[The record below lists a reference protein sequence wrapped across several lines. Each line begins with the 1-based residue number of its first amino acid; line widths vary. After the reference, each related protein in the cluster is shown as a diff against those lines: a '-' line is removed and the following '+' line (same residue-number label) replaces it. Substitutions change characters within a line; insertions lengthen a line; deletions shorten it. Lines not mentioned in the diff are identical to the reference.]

1 MPEPDEEP
9 AVPGD
14 LPGAA
19 VGRGA
24 SRRRETGPEPEP
36 ERRREAGLEEGSVEK
51 DTTDTTARRPSG
63 SAVVQGA
70 HMTYQGPGVMPGLEP
85 PNPPGPAS
93 TAGRAE
99 AMPPTAGGTPGGEDV
114 PDGTVPP
121 EPPARPPVTGEIV
134 PGTPTVPAAAPAV
147 PTVPAVPTAGA
158 ASAGSAVLGGAVLQP
173 QLDAFLA
180 AHEDELIAFR
190 RDLHMHPE
198 LGYSEH
204 RTTRKIAERLR
215 AAGLKPVIL
224 PKGTGLFCDVGPTD
238 GGTVALRADIDALP
252 LQDEKE
258 GVPYRSTV
266 PGVAHAC
273 GHDAHT
279 SIVLGAGLFLAQQAE
294 AGLLPGRVRLLF
306 QPAEETPGGALDVMA
321 AGGIA
326 GVDRAFALHC
336 DPRIEVGELGL
347 RTGPI
352 TAACDK
358 VYVKVTGPGGHTA
371 RPHLTADLVYALAK
385 IVTELPSALSRRV
398 DPRSSL
404 SLVWGRVSAGS
415 VANAIPDDGIAE
427 GTVRCLDDD
436 AWHRAPEMMKA
447 LLQSVAAAYDV
458 EASLE
463 YVRGVPPTVNEATSV
478 QMFRDAAAQV
488 LDEEGVVPT
497 PQSLG
502 GEDFGWY
509 LESIPGALA
518 RLGVRTPGSPGEYDL
533 HRGDFDVDE
542 SCIAVGVRVL
552 SATALTALWEGGRPG
567 DTEPIEGAAL
577 A

>member
-1 MPEPDEEP
+1 M
-9 AVPGD
+9 
-14 LPGAA
+14 
-19 VGRGA
+19 
-24 SRRRETGPEPEP
+24 PEP
-36 ERRREAGLEEGSVEK
+36 ERPQQR
-51 DTTDTTARRPSG
+51 TARPAERAAGRAAGAHRAVNEQAPKSEHSTEAKNVPENENSTGRAPFG
-63 SAVVQGA
+63 SAVAQGA
-70 HMTYQGPGVMPGLEP
+70 QMTHPGPGVMPGLEP
-85 PNPPGPAS
+85 PTAADPAERDAG
-93 TAGRAE
+93 TAVPRAG
-99 AMPPTAGGTPGGEDV
+99 TA
-114 PDGTVPP
+114 
-121 EPPARPPVTGEIV
+121 A
-134 PGTPTVPAAAPAV
+134 PGTGRPAV
-147 PTVPAVPTAGA
+147 P
-158 ASAGSAVLGGAVLQP
+158 AVLGGAVLQP

-190 RDLHMHPE
+190 RDLHAHPE
-198 LGYSEH
+198 LGYAEH
-204 RTTRKIAERLR
+204 RTTAKIAERLR
-215 AAGLKPVIL
+215 AAGLDPVVL
-224 PKGTGLFCDVGPTD
+224 PKGTGLFCDVGPAD
-238 GGTVALRADIDALP
+238 GTTVALRADIDALP
-252 LQDEKE
+252 LHDEKE
-258 GVPYRSTV
+258 HAPYRSTV

-273 GHDAHT
+273 GHDVHT
-279 SIVLGAGLFLAQQAE
+279 AMVLGAGLFLAQQAE

-336 DPRIEVGELGL
+336 DPRIEVGQLGL
-347 RTGPI
+347 RSGPI

-415 VANAIPDDGIAE
+415 VANAIPDDGVAE
-427 GTVRCLDDD
+427 GTVRCLDDE

-463 YVRGVPPTVNEATSV
+463 YVRGVPPTVNEAASV

-488 LDEEGVVPT
+488 MDEEGVVPT

-518 RLGVRTPGSPGEYDL
+518 RLGVRTPGSSGEYDL

-542 SCIAVGVRVL
+542 RCIAVGLRVL

-567 DTEPIEGAAL
+567 DAEPVEGAAL